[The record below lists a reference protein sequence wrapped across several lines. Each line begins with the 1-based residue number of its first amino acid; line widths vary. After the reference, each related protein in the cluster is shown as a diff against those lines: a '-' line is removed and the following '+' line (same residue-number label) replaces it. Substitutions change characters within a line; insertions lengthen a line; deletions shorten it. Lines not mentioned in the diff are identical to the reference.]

1 MAERIDDIGFGG
13 YRLIQDTDTF
23 CYGIDAVL
31 LADFASRNRH
41 KKIAD
46 LGTNNAVIPII
57 LSSISRA
64 EKIVGIEKQEVPFH
78 VAERNVEMNGL
89 SDKIEIIHT
98 DILDIEKHFPRGSF
112 DAVVSN
118 PPYQAKGTGVINEA
132 DMVTVARHETSADLE
147 AFIKCAS
154 YLLADRGAFY
164 MIHRPARVVDIS
176 WYCRKYNLEPK
187 YMQFISPKEGA
198 KPNLLLVE
206 CRKNAGR
213 ELKLMDPLCVYGPD
227 GQYTD
232 DILKI
237 YRRK

>member
-13 YRLIQDTDTF
+13 LRLIQDTDTF

-31 LADFASRNRH
+31 LADFAARNRH

-46 LGTNNAVIPII
+46 LGTNNGIIPVI
-57 LSSISRA
+57 LSAISRA
-64 EKIVGIEKQEVPFH
+64 EKITGIEKQDVPYGI
-78 VAERNVEMNGL
+78 AKRNVELNGL
-89 SDKIEIIHT
+89 EDRIEIVHT
-98 DILDIEKHFPRGSF
+98 DILNIAEHFPRGSF

-118 PPYQAKGTGVINEA
+118 PPYMAKGTGVINEA
-132 DMVTVARHETSADLE
+132 DMVTVARHETTADLE
-147 AFIKCAS
+147 EFIKCAS
-154 YLLADRGAFY
+154 YLLADRGALY

-176 WYCRKYNLEPK
+176 WYCRKYSLEPK

-213 ELKLMDPLCVYGPD
+213 ELKLMDHLNVYGPD

-232 DILKI
+232 EIMKI

>member
-31 LADFASRNRH
+31 LADFAARNRH

-112 DAVVSN
+112 LL
-118 PPYQAKGTGVINEA
+118 
-132 DMVTVARHETSADLE
+132 R
-147 AFIKCAS
+147 
-154 YLLADRGAFY
+154 YLKFT
-164 MIHRPARVVDIS
+164 
-176 WYCRKYNLEPK
+176 
-187 YMQFISPKEGA
+187 FISTRA
-198 KPNLLLVE
+198 FLLLFGVE
-206 CRKNAGR
+206 QGSGAN
-213 ELKLMDPLCVYGPD
+213 
-227 GQYTD
+227 T
-232 DILKI
+232 
-237 YRRK
+237 

>member
-1 MAERIDDIGFGG
+1 MAERIDEIGFSGLK
-13 YRLIQDTDTF
+13 LIQDTEAF
-23 CYGIDAVL
+23 CFGIDAVL
-31 LADFASRNRH
+31 LADFAARNRH

-46 LGTNNAVIPII
+46 LGTNNGVIPII
-57 LSSISRA
+57 LSDITKA
-64 EKIVGIEKQEVPFH
+64 EKIVGIEKQDVPFSIAQRN
-78 VAERNVEMNGL
+78 AELNGL
-89 SDKIEIIHT
+89 SGRVEMVHT
-98 DILDIEKHFPRGSF
+98 DILDIAEHFPRGSF

-118 PPYQAKGTGVINEA
+118 PPYVAKGTGIINEA
-132 DMVTVARHETSADLE
+132 DMMTVARHETTADLE

-213 ELKLMDPLCVYGPD
+213 ELKLMEPLNVYGPD
-227 GQYTD
+227 GQYTEE
-232 DILKI
+232 ILKR
-237 YRRK
+237 YRKK